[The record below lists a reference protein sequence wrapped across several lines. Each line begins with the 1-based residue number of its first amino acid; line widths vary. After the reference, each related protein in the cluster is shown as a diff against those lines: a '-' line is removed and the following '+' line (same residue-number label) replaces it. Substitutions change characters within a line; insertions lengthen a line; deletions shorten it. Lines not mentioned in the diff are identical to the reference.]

1 MSTALSKFYR
11 VRDEDSVT
19 LKITIGH
26 GQVGI
31 TSVNLGK
38 ERIESDH
45 QNTLELK
52 IPGKGKD
59 LKSKKLFCS
68 TIVADVRTETNATS
82 VTYELIGGVKPFKQ
96 TLQETVESEG
106 DVVFYVATFLFY
118 G

>member
-1 MSTALSKFYR
+1 MSTSLSKFYQ

-19 LKITIGH
+19 FKITIGH

-38 ERIESDH
+38 ERIKSDY
-45 QNTLELK
+45 QNTLELT
-52 IPGKGKD
+52 IPEKGKD
-59 LKSKKLFCS
+59 LKGKKLFCS
-68 TIVADVRTETNATS
+68 TIVADVRTETNETS
-82 VTYELIGGVKPFKQ
+82 VTYELTGGAKPFKQ
-96 TLQETVESEG
+96 TLQESVESEG